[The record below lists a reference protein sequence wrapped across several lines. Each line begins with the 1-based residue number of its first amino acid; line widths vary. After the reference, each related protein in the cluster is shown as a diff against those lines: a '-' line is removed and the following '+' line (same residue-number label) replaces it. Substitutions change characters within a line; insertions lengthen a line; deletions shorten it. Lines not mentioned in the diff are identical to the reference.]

1 LEQCAFGGLSRGLPV
16 KSDSYSFP
24 EPSLRFGLRLEFQ
37 EGWYVKMI
45 NVSRLS
51 RIAVVAGLLFVCC
64 VAASAQNIK
73 YNFLQG
79 TDFSKYKTYKW
90 VQIPNAQYPNS
101 ILDDQIKRA
110 IDAQLSL
117 KGLSKTED
125 NPDLY
130 VAYQVAVTQ
139 EKQWNSYS
147 TGGDMWGWG
156 GWGGWGGMSST
167 TTTSSTINIG
177 TLNLDMYDVATKKQV
192 WRGEASKTLGSGKD
206 PRKVEKNINKAMA
219 KLLKKYPPPPK

>member
-1 LEQCAFGGLSRGLPV
+1 MKMRNN
-16 KSDSYSFP
+16 
-24 EPSLRFGLRLEFQ
+24 RLAQ
-37 EGWYVKMI
+37 V
-45 NVSRLS
+45 
-51 RIAVVAGLLFVCC
+51 AVIAGLLLVWC
-64 VAASAQNIK
+64 VAASAQDIQ

-79 TDFSKYKTYKW
+79 TDFSRYKTYKW
-90 VQIPNAQYPNS
+90 VRVPNAQYPNS

-110 IDAQLSL
+110 IDAQLAL

-130 VAYQVAVTQ
+130 VAYQAAVNQ

-147 TGGDMWGWG
+147 TGGDYWGWG

-167 TTTSSTINIG
+167 TTTSQTINIG
-177 TLNLDMYDVATKKQV
+177 TLNLDIYDVNTKKQI
-192 WRGEASKTLGSGKD
+192 WRGAATKTLGSGKD

-219 KLLKKYPPPPK
+219 KLFKKYPPPVK

>member
-1 LEQCAFGGLSRGLPV
+1 MFRT
-16 KSDSYSFP
+16 
-24 EPSLRFGLRLEFQ
+24 
-37 EGWYVKMI
+37 
-45 NVSRLS
+45 SRLS
-51 RIAVVAGLLFVCC
+51 RIAAIAGLLLVWS
-64 VAASAQNIK
+64 VAASAQEIR

-90 VQIPNAQYPNS
+90 VRVPKAQYPNS
-101 ILDDQIKRA
+101 ILDDQIMRA
-110 IDAQLSL
+110 IDTQLAT

-130 VAYQVAVTQ
+130 VVYQVAVNQ

-147 TGGDMWGWG
+147 TGGDYWGWG
-156 GWGGWGGMSST
+156 GWGGWGGMSTT

-177 TLNLDMYDVATKKQV
+177 TLNLDLYDVAQKKQV
-192 WRGEASKTLGSGKD
+192 WRGAATKTLGSGKD